1 MFNSL
6 IFFFNIISKWSTS
19 LFFLFNSI
27 ILFLISIIF
36 YGCFDKNYGSYQFIY
51 LKFFGTDNINFCVGF
66 GLDGLALIFILL
78 TTLLFV
84 LVFLTSLKYNFNSL
98 KEFNY
103 SLITLEFFL
112 LAVFSSLDIITFFFM
127 FESVLI
133 PMFLIIGI
141 WGSVNRK
148 VYASLLFFLF
158 TLGGSLCL
166 LFVIFILYYDFGT
179 FNFSLLSKIEITEKK
194 ELLLWILTFISFA
207 VKVPI
212 IPFHIWLPEAHVEAP
227 SAGSVILAGVL
238 LKLGGYGILRI
249 LLPIFPYATSFYLPL
264 VYVVSSV
271 SIIYASLT
279 ALRQLDLKR
288 IVAYSSVAHMNI
300 VVLGLFSSV
309 IEGLLGATF
318 LMVAHGLVSGLLFFL
333 IGFLYERYGTR
344 LLAYYGGLVKMMPV
358 FSFYFLLACLANL
371 GLPGSCNFVGELLV
385 FFSILYKNK
394 IVFFIVLISIVL
406 SAIYSLYLYTR
417 LSNGNLGS
425 YIKIYSDLT
434 LYEISVGI
442 TLLFLAYFFGLF
454 PNFIFEILNSSHFL
468 ILERT
473 KY

>member
-1 MFNSL
+1 MFNFIAIFFNFVSRVLTPL
-6 IFFFNIISKWSTS
+6 IFLWI
-19 LFFLFNSI
+19 SI

-36 YGCFDKNYGSYQFIY
+36 FGCFDKNYSSYQFIY
-51 LKFFGTDNINFCVGF
+51 LKFFIADNINYCVGF
-66 GLDGLALIFILL
+66 GLDGLGLIFILL
-78 TTLLFV
+78 TTLLFL
-84 LVFLTSLKYNFNSL
+84 LVFLTSIKYNFNYL
-98 KEFNY
+98 KEY
-103 SLITLEFFL
+103 SYCLITLEFFL
-112 LAVFSSLDIITFFFM
+112 IAVFSSLDILTFFFM

-133 PMFLIIGI
+133 PMFLIIGM
-141 WGSVNRK
+141 WGSLNRK
-148 VYASLLFFLF
+148 IYASLLFFLF

-166 LFVIFILYYDFGT
+166 LFVIIILYYDFGT

-194 ELLLWILTFISFA
+194 ELFLWILTFLSFA
-207 VKVPI
+207 VKVPM

-249 LLPIFPYATSFYLPL
+249 LLPVFPYASSFYLPF
-264 VYVVSSV
+264 VYTLSTI

-279 ALRQLDLKR
+279 AIRQLDLKR

-300 VVLGLFSSV
+300 VILGLFSNV

-344 LLAYYGGLVKMMPV
+344 LLAYYGGLVKIMPI
-358 FSFYFLLACLANL
+358 FCFYFLLACLANL
-371 GLPGSCNFVGELLV
+371 SLPGSCNFIGELLI

-394 IVFFIVLISIVL
+394 MIFFFVLSSIIL

-417 LSNGNLGS
+417 LSNGNMGY
-425 YIKIYSDLT
+425 YIKIYSDLNK
-434 LYEISVGI
+434 YEICVGLSLI
-442 TLLFLAYFFGLF
+442 ILAYFFGLF

-473 KY
+473 KF